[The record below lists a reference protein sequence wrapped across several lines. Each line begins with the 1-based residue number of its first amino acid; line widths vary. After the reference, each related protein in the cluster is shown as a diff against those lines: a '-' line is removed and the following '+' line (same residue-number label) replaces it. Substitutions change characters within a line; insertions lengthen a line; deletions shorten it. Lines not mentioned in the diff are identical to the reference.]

1 MFFGFAD
8 ENYFTNGYLDIV
20 IDWILGMRGIH
31 LKDLPSFIRIINPNN
46 IFYKYLIEMANRA
59 PMASGIVIH
68 TFGSLEQEVLDAL
81 STIFPHVYAIGP
93 LQQLLN
99 CLPNDPLKSIGYS
112 LWEGKT
118 KYLR

>member
-20 IDWILGMRGIH
+20 IGWIPGMRGIH

-46 IFYKYLIEMANRA
+46 ISYKYLIEMANRA

-81 STIFPHVYAIGP
+81 STIFPRVYAIDP
-93 LQQLLN
+93 
-99 CLPNDPLKSIGYS
+99 LPNDPLKSIGYS
-112 LWEGKT
+112 LWEEET
-118 KYLR
+118 EYLR